1 MITGHAGIS
10 NILLFDFQIESINGL
25 SNTYNEGYGRERELN
40 IMTLGYRLRFY
51 LVGLILIAGL
61 SALLIRLFVIQ
72 INRYDEFSSKVPG
85 TSEVKVRVPGVRGII
100 RDRRGRVLVENVA
113 RYEMQFNLK
122 EILNNY
128 RIVIK
133 EENLAISKS
142 NRDATVKK
150 DLKKVPVSTFNFNDG
165 TGIKRTRKEEDMVA
179 IVSEIIFPYLANIGL
194 YREFHAGDLQRH
206 WRTHGGL
213 VPYTYRDDLTFEE
226 YAIAAEHSLDL
237 PGVTVAARPMR
248 KYVYGALASHILG
261 FVRQPDIKKV
271 PSEERKAWEYYVPD
285 DFGGD
290 GIEETMD
297 DFLRGRPGQRV
308 MLKDEKGRVVDSKDE
323 EGKVMGEISYDPPKR
338 GSDVWLTLDL
348 RYQYIAEQALRKV
361 GRGAVVVVAPT
372 SYKTKLK
379 DLGKEEEHWI
389 HAGDILAMAS
399 VPSYDPNKFI
409 PSISEQDWK
418 MYLDNENDPLIN
430 RALKDH
436 APGSTFKIPVS
447 LAGMLSDTEVKA
459 FECAGGAGYG
469 PKVFMKC
476 WARSKGYTHGS
487 IFVRGAI
494 KTSCNGFFYRY
505 GNATGIENILKV
517 SKWMGLGTR
526 SGIPL
531 NNEDP
536 GFVPSP
542 QWKRVQGL
550 GNWGAAD
557 TAQVSIGQGATE
569 ATPLQMAMV
578 ASTIANGGK
587 YYRPRLIHRTV
598 GEAEEK
604 FKPSEL
610 QYDLTE
616 LGIPAEKIE
625 ICRSGMYDV
634 VNELR
639 GTARRGESKIVK
651 VSGKTGTAQTGR
663 KRPTGTNETNAWF
676 ISFAPYDKPKLAV
689 CVMVE
694 NGKAGGTVCAP
705 IAKRIIDEIM
715 SVEQFNFNPQVSPV
729 KESEGNFDFVE
740 LVSFDDDPTEAFV
753 GDDDGEDGTAVA
765 ATPAPDLDLSVR
777 KAPVIPTVKKAPDTR
792 GSVKTRTVRQRIGI
806 LDRRGRRR

>member
-1 MITGHAGIS
+1 
-10 NILLFDFQIESINGL
+10 
-25 SNTYNEGYGRERELN
+25 
-40 IMTLGYRLRFY
+40 MTLGYRLRFY

-165 TGIKRTRKEEDMVA
+165 TGIKRTRKEEDIVA

-447 LAGMLSDTEVKA
+447 LAGMLSGTEVKA

-616 LGIPAEKIE
+616 LGIPSEKIE

-740 LVSFDDDPTEAFV
+740 LVSFDEDPTEAFV

>member
-1 MITGHAGIS
+1 
-10 NILLFDFQIESINGL
+10 
-25 SNTYNEGYGRERELN
+25 
-40 IMTLGYRLRFY
+40 MTLGYRLRFY

-128 RIVIK
+128 RRVIK

>member
-1 MITGHAGIS
+1 
-10 NILLFDFQIESINGL
+10 
-25 SNTYNEGYGRERELN
+25 
-40 IMTLGYRLRFY
+40 MTLGYRLRFY

-128 RIVIK
+128 RRVIK

-165 TGIKRTRKEEDMVA
+165 TGIKRTRKEEDMVV

-651 VSGKTGTAQTGR
+651 LSGKTGTAQTGR

-740 LVSFDDDPTEAFV
+740 LVSFDEDPTEAFV

>member
-1 MITGHAGIS
+1 
-10 NILLFDFQIESINGL
+10 
-25 SNTYNEGYGRERELN
+25 
-40 IMTLGYRLRFY
+40 MTLGYRLRFY

-165 TGIKRTRKEEDMVA
+165 TGIKRTRKEEDIVA

-447 LAGMLSDTEVKA
+447 LAGMLSNTEVKA

-616 LGIPAEKIE
+616 LGIPSEKIE

-740 LVSFDDDPTEAFV
+740 LVSFDEDPTEAFV

>member
-1 MITGHAGIS
+1 
-10 NILLFDFQIESINGL
+10 
-25 SNTYNEGYGRERELN
+25 
-40 IMTLGYRLRFY
+40 MTLGYRLRFY

-128 RIVIK
+128 RRVIK

-379 DLGKEEEHWI
+379 NLGKEEEHWI

-469 PKVFMKC
+469 PKVFMRC

>member
-1 MITGHAGIS
+1 
-10 NILLFDFQIESINGL
+10 
-25 SNTYNEGYGRERELN
+25 
-40 IMTLGYRLRFY
+40 MTLGYRLRFY

-128 RIVIK
+128 RRVIK

-651 VSGKTGTAQTGR
+651 LSGKTGTAQTGR

-740 LVSFDDDPTEAFV
+740 LVSFDEDPTEAFV

>member
-1 MITGHAGIS
+1 
-10 NILLFDFQIESINGL
+10 
-25 SNTYNEGYGRERELN
+25 
-40 IMTLGYRLRFY
+40 MTLGYRLRFY

-338 GSDVWLTLDL
+338 GSDIWLTLDL

>member
-1 MITGHAGIS
+1 
-10 NILLFDFQIESINGL
+10 
-25 SNTYNEGYGRERELN
+25 
-40 IMTLGYRLRFY
+40 MTLGYRLRFY

-128 RIVIK
+128 RRVIK

-150 DLKKVPVSTFNFNDG
+150 DLKKVPQSTFNFNDG

-409 PSISEQDWK
+409 PSISEKDWK

-447 LAGMLSDTEVKA
+447 LAGMLSNTELKA

-740 LVSFDDDPTEAFV
+740 LVSFDEDPTEAFV

>member
-1 MITGHAGIS
+1 
-10 NILLFDFQIESINGL
+10 
-25 SNTYNEGYGRERELN
+25 
-40 IMTLGYRLRFY
+40 MTLGYRLRFY

-165 TGIKRTRKEEDMVA
+165 TGIKRTRKEEDIVA

-616 LGIPAEKIE
+616 LGIPSEKIE

-740 LVSFDDDPTEAFV
+740 LVSFDEDPTEAFV

>member
-1 MITGHAGIS
+1 
-10 NILLFDFQIESINGL
+10 
-25 SNTYNEGYGRERELN
+25 
-40 IMTLGYRLRFY
+40 MTLGYRLRFY

-128 RIVIK
+128 RRVIK

-150 DLKKVPVSTFNFNDG
+150 DLKKVPQSTFNFNDG

-740 LVSFDDDPTEAFV
+740 LVSFDEDPTEAFV